1 MKPLPP
7 KAAAAPP
14 AAKSQSSQ
22 SMTPTALGQSS
33 LKVRFGSIT
42 KPKGQRVGIYGTG
55 GVGKTTLAC
64 MLEGKTAFVDLDE
77 SLPILKSQLE
87 EQGIELPVPVDGIS
101 TWRDLRA
108 TLKSSGWDGIDNI
121 IIDTATRAE
130 ELCVADTIAN
140 VPTEKG
146 KKANRLED
154 YGFGKGYQ
162 HVYDTF
168 LGLLGDLDFH
178 VRAGRNVILI
188 AHECTATVPNPR
200 GEDYL
205 RYEPRLQDAKG
216 KGSIRH
222 RVKEWADHLIF
233 VGYDV
238 EVLETGVA
246 AGSGTRTIYT
256 SEQPFCM
263 AKSRTCSETID
274 YELGSN
280 PWTKIIK

>member
-1 MKPLPP
+1 MKTPP
-7 KAAAAPP
+7 PSKAPAP
-14 AAKSQSSQ
+14 AARPPSA
-22 SMTPTALGQSS
+22 MTPTSSGQSTG
-33 LKVRFGSIT
+33 KIAFGSIS
-42 KPKGQRVGIYGTG
+42 KPKGQRICIYGTG

-64 MLEGKTAFVDLDE
+64 LLEGKTAFVDLDE
-77 SLPILKSQLE
+77 SLPILKAQLT
-87 EQGIELPVPVDGIS
+87 EQGIELPAPVEGIS
-101 TWRDLRA
+101 SWKDLRA
-108 TLKSSGWDGIDNI
+108 ALKQSGWDGIKNI
-121 IIDTATRAE
+121 IIDTATKAE
-130 ELCVADTIAN
+130 ELCVAHTLAT

-146 KKANRLED
+146 KAASRLED

-168 LGLLGDLDFH
+168 LGVLGDLDFH
-178 VRAGRNVILI
+178 VRAGRNVVLI
-188 AHECTATVPNPR
+188 AHECTANVPNPR

-233 VGYDV
+233 VGYDLIV
-238 EVLETGVA
+238 DEGGVA
-246 AGSGTRTIYT
+246 QGSGTRTIYT

-274 YELGSN
+274 YVISAS
-280 PWTKIIK
+280 PWPKIIK